1 VDQISNSE
9 RESQDPEI
17 PSRLTVLVG
26 VLTFAGVAITISAA
40 PAWAVGAVIGAA
52 LSTCALH
59 RLVWRPRPSTWGL
72 LSVLLLTVV
81 TGAGTHIL
89 VEDDSR
95 GRVPAEERVERTL
108 LSGGVGQI
116 EAGNIARASAD
127 GTSGTYS
134 DPLVAA
140 IGSPVIVAIRLSNG
154 GPDELVGTRVTASL
168 PKDAASS
175 LSVELV
181 ARPNNA
187 HPATVGDTATIDV
200 RGSASACISYV
211 PGSTRLFDQHLGLI
225 RDLPDGIVG
234 DGVSIGSLGVPI
246 EDTRFVSLELETTA
260 AKRSGDC
267 G

>member
-1 VDQISNSE
+1 MSRISNSE
-9 RESQDPEI
+9 RDSPDPEI

-40 PAWAVGAVIGAA
+40 PAWAAGAAIGAA

-72 LSVLLLTVV
+72 LSVLILTVV
-81 TGAGTHIL
+81 TGTGTHVL
-89 VEDDSR
+89 FEDESR
-95 GRVPAEERVERTL
+95 GRAPAEGRVERTL

-116 EAGNIARASAD
+116 EAGDITRASVD
-127 GTSGTYS
+127 GASGTYS

-140 IGSPVIVAIRLSNG
+140 IGSTVTVAIRLSNG

-168 PKDAASS
+168 PQDAASS

-181 ARPNNA
+181 AQPNNA

-200 RGSASACISYV
+200 KGSESACISYA

-234 DGVSIGSLGVPI
+234 DGVLIGSLGVPI
-246 EDTRFVSLELETTA
+246 EDTRFVSLELEMTE
-260 AKRSGDC
+260 AKGSGDC